1 MKIIRHRVARRTPK
15 RGVPSLFSSS
25 FPGTHKNI
33 PPAPEAF
40 YGIIAQRT
48 YYLQSIGL
56 PSTTTL
62 KAELWSGSA
71 LHLLEL
77 TQHITPSMRAAADFY
92 AQLSKRVVDQPLSH
106 TLSRM
111 DGTWSAR
118 ESKRS
123 KIPVFRDTPD
133 TEDDR
138 RYERTWRDLSH
149 ILTRHGIHNT
159 LTELGVH
166 NNLDLTRR
174 LLKEEHPLHRLK
186 QGLYEAALYIQE
198 RDRPGH

>member
-1 MKIIRHRVARRTPK
+1 MKIIRHRVARCTPK
-15 RGVPSLFSSS
+15 RRLPSLFSSPLPETYS
-25 FPGTHKNI
+25 NI

-40 YGIIAQRT
+40 YGVIAQRT
-48 YYLQSIGL
+48 YYLNSIGL
-56 PSTTTL
+56 PCTNAL

-77 TQHITPSMRAAADFY
+77 TQHITPSMHAAADFY

-123 KIPVFRDTPD
+123 KIPVFRDAPD

-149 ILTRHGIHNT
+149 ILARQGMRNT
-159 LTELGVH
+159 LTELGVY

-174 LLKEEHPLHRLK
+174 LLREERSLCRLRK
-186 QGLYEAALYIQE
+186 GLGQMVTYTQVF
-198 RDRPGH
+198 PSSS